1 MDTTTLTEALRA
13 LNPETLAWK
22 FGLYGLNKSRDGL
35 ELCWNLCKFRG
46 LASYAENLKNALLNK
61 PVAEKPVA
69 PYSPFLSDK
78 ENIGAVKQTDEL
90 IRERI
95 TDILLNIRNAQTY
108 PPESFLAGELPKT
121 VGFALYGEHLGE
133 NGEPMEQVLFMRRTN
148 PFLSGTSA
156 SLCISDG
163 EEIVSCDKP
172 VLKFTASADFLL
184 IGGVCYFFS
193 SSIEKD
199 FDLENRHFAVAEKC
213 MKRIADA
220 DIISDYDSLE
230 KAAMTGKN
238 ARKFSDFD
246 QQILEHITRLPII
259 EREEFL
265 TTYGVTIDRD
275 GRMDTSD
282 AEQCELI
289 IDLLCCRSCLDPLG
303 RLSTGSNITPRE

>member
-13 LNPETLAWK
+13 LVPETLIWK
-22 FGLYGLNKSRDGL
+22 FGLYGLNKGRDGL
-35 ELCWNLCKFRG
+35 ELEWNLCKFRG
-46 LASYAENLKNALLNK
+46 LQSYAENMRDALLNK

-78 ENIGAVKQTDEL
+78 ENIGAVERSDEL
-90 IRERI
+90 MRERI
-95 TDILLNIRNAQTY
+95 GDILLNIKKGKTY
-108 PPESFLAGELPKT
+108 PPEDYISGDLPKT
-121 VGFALYGEHLGE
+121 VGFALYGERLGGD
-133 NGEPMEQVLFMRRTN
+133 GELLEQVIFMRRSN
-148 PFLSGTSA
+148 PFLSGANA

-163 EEIVSCDKP
+163 KEIVPCDKP
-172 VLKFTASADFLL
+172 VLKFTATADFLL

-193 SSIEKD
+193 SAVEKD
-199 FDLENRHFAVAEKC
+199 FALENRHFARADRC
-213 MKRIADA
+213 MKRIAAA
-220 DIISDYDSLE
+220 DIVSDYDRLE
-230 KAAMTGKN
+230 KAAMTSKN

-246 QQILEHITRLPII
+246 GQIMEHITRLPIV

-289 IDLLCCRSCLDPLG
+289 IDLLCCRSFLDPLG